1 MPTGTRRAARNRLLA
16 AAALA
21 AGPLWASEADIGGT
35 GGDPRHHVAEEAH
48 LGIVVRIDAYVPSG
62 VNPAVAFRAA
72 FDRVAALERIL
83 SSHRE
88 DSETR
93 RIEEQAWREPIPV
106 SQEWAHLVQSAL
118 RLARETKGAFDPT
131 LGQVTRLQRRSQRS
145 GAPPP
150 PDALRLAWA
159 RTGWRQVSLRAQGGT
174 VFLRRRG
181 IQFDFGGIAKGYI
194 ADEALAELRKLGVR
208 RALVALAGDIA
219 AGDPPPGQAGW
230 TVALDAVGPQG
241 SVERHVRLRH
251 QAVSTSGSRE
261 QTQEVAGRICSHIV
275 APGQKT
281 CADARRAVSVVAA
294 SGLEADGLATALAVL
309 GPEASRR
316 ILARRKNVQ
325 AYWASNAP

>member
-21 AGPLWASEADIGGT
+21 AGPLWASETDIGGT
-35 GGDPRHHVAEEAH
+35 SGDPRRHVAEEAH
-48 LGIVVRIDAYVPSG
+48 LGIVVRIDAYIASD

-159 RTGWRQVSLRAQGGT
+159 RTGWRQVSLRAQART

-261 QTQEVAGRICSHIV
+261 QMQEVAGRICSHIV
-275 APGQKT
+275 APAQKT

-325 AYWASNAP
+325 VYWASNAP

>member
-1 MPTGTRRAARNRLLA
+1 M
-16 AAALA
+16 ALA
-21 AGPLWASEADIGGT
+21 ASPLFASETDIAGT
-35 GGDPRHHVAEEAH
+35 GGAPRRHVAEEAH

-62 VNPAVAFRAA
+62 VNPAIAFRAA
-72 FDRVAALERIL
+72 FDRVAVLERIL

-93 RIEEQAWREPIPV
+93 RIEEQAWREPVTV
-106 SQEWAHLVQSAL
+106 SRDWARLVRSAL

-131 LGQVTRLQRRSQRS
+131 LGQVTRLRRSSQRS

-150 PDALRLAWA
+150 PGALRLAWA
-159 RTGWRQVSLRAQGGT
+159 RTGWRQVSLRAQERKA
-174 VFLRRRG
+174 FLRRRG
-181 IQFDFGGIAKGYI
+181 IQFDFGGIAKGHI

-219 AGDPPPGQAGW
+219 AGDPPPGQLGW

-241 SVERHVRLRH
+241 SVERHVSLRR

-261 QTQEVAGRICSHIV
+261 QTQEVDGRICSHIV
-275 APGQKT
+275 APASKT
-281 CADARRAVSVVAA
+281 CADPRRAVSVVAP

-316 ILARRKNVQ
+316 ILARRKNVEV
-325 AYWASNAP
+325 YWASHAP